1 MEANMIGNRL
11 ISMGLLVSLSATSAH
26 AQTDLLWQHSDG
38 RLAVWKMQ
46 GWVQMSGDLL
56 NPGQL
61 PDPRWQLAA
70 SSDFN
75 LDGHADHIFQH
86 QADGRLAIWLMNGDS
101 QVRGF
106 ALTPDRAPDV
116 NWKVR
121 GAADFD
127 GDTRPDL
134 LFQNAVTGEVSIWRM
149 FETTRVGTY
158 SLPSVPDTDWRIVGV
173 ADFDANLNPD
183 IFWQHQSNGLVALWW
198 MRSFGVAGGGLID
211 GVLVSNRVSDPNLKI
226 RAVGYIND
234 DVFPDLVWQHQAT
247 GLLATWIM
255 GTAWGQ
261 ETTVLLS
268 PDHVLDTDWH
278 IVGIPTPRDLVREAG
293 FWVKVFASDD
303 CIFAKVEIVGG
314 QAIGQSATN
323 EGDCDPWGFGGAFFR
338 GLRAGIA
345 VTVRASAPG
354 YLSQEITIMPTPVG
368 QGMTATVITL
378 PRIQTP

>member
-1 MEANMIGNRL
+1 
-11 ISMGLLVSLSATSAH
+11 
-26 AQTDLLWQHSDG
+26 
-38 RLAVWKMQ
+38 
-46 GWVQMSGDLL
+46 
-56 NPGQL
+56 
-61 PDPRWQLAA
+61 
-70 SSDFN
+70 
-75 LDGHADHIFQH
+75 
-86 QADGRLAIWLMNGDS
+86 
-101 QVRGF
+101 
-106 ALTPDRAPDV
+106 
-116 NWKVR
+116 
-121 GAADFD
+121 
-127 GDTRPDL
+127 
-134 LFQNAVTGEVSIWRM
+134 
-149 FETTRVGTY
+149 
-158 SLPSVPDTDWRIVGV
+158 
-173 ADFDANLNPD
+173 
-183 IFWQHQSNGLVALWW
+183 
-198 MRSFGVAGGGLID
+198 
-211 GVLVSNRVSDPNLKI
+211 LKI

>member
-1 MEANMIGNRL
+1 MRKAEREARVTCKFGVL
-11 ISMGLLVSLSATSAH
+11 SMVFLVSLSATSAH

-38 RLAVWKMQ
+38 RLAVWKMH

-61 PDPRWQLAA
+61 PDPRWQLVA

-86 QADGRLAIWLMNGDS
+86 PADGRLAIWLMNGDS

-127 GDTRPDL
+127 GDSRPDL
-134 LFQNAVTGEVSIWRM
+134 LLQNAVTGEVSIWRM
-149 FETTRVGTY
+149 FETTRLGTY

-173 ADFDANLNPD
+173 ADFNAHLAPD
-183 IFWQHQSNGLVALWW
+183 ILWQHQRNGLIALWV
-198 MRSFGVAGGGLID
+198 MGSLAVAGGGIG
-211 GVLVSNRVSDPNLKI
+211 GVLVSNEVSNPNLKI

-234 DVFPDLVWQHQAT
+234 DVWPDLIWQDQAT

-255 GTAWGQ
+255 GPLVP
-261 ETTVLLS
+261 ESSVLLS
-268 PDHVLDTDWH
+268 PGRVVDTDWH
-278 IVGIPTPRDLVREAG
+278 IVGIPTPRDLRKEAG
-293 FWVKVFASDD
+293 FWARCSQKSEAVPVLVMQKLKS
-303 CIFAKVEIVGG
+303 
-314 QAIGQSATN
+314 
-323 EGDCDPWGFGGAFFR
+323 W
-338 GLRAGIA
+338 AGRRS
-345 VTVRASAPG
+345 VRAQRWRG
-354 YLSQEITIMPTPVG
+354 
-368 QGMTATVITL
+368 TATLGRTAGRFSEASE
-378 PRIQTP
+378 PA